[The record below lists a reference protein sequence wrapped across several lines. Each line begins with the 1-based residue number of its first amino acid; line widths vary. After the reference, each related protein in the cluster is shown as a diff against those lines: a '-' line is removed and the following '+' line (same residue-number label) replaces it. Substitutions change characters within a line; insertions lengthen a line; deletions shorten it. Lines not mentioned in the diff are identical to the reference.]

1 MYKQI
6 SIKNIKTF
14 SKEQNLKIA
23 TLTLLYGEN
32 SSGKTTL
39 LKTFDIIHNIFSEQE
54 VKRGK
59 NVSQKDSPFY
69 RNENIQNI
77 SSKKPCVIDVISTMT
92 PNIKASGY
100 WAVNDIF
107 SKKWDGNPF

>member
-6 SIKNIKTF
+6 TIKNIKTF
-14 SKEQNLKIA
+14 SKEQNLNIA
-23 TLTLLYGEN
+23 PLTLLYGEN

-59 NVSQKDSPFY
+59 NVSQKDTPF
-69 RNENIQNI
+69 
-77 SSKKPCVIDVISTMT
+77 
-92 PNIKASGY
+92 
-100 WAVNDIF
+100 
-107 SKKWDGNPF
+107 